1 MNSRTTFSAEATG
14 VLVSERPQSLR
25 ANPCL
30 GAWLRFSSEG
40 YVDVFSGK
48 VEFGQG
54 IVTALAQIVAE
65 ELDVGIDQIRMR
77 PANTAASPDEAV
89 TSGSLSIQHS
99 GTALRH
105 ACAHARALLLE
116 RAARL
121 LQVSTD
127 LVHQLAVKRGEI
139 KAPHGGIASYWAIA
153 GDVQFDVDVDCTITV
168 KAAAAYT
175 VVGAPVSRDDLADK
189 FLAVPR
195 FIQDIELPG
204 MLHGRVLRPGSRA
217 ATLLALDDGAAR
229 VVSGVVQ
236 VIRDGSLVGVLATS
250 QRAAVE
256 AIDKLRQHARW
267 QHSEPLPEQQ
277 KLSVWLK
284 QQPVETT
291 VVANRQS
298 AAPDV
303 ARTLK
308 MTCDKPFLAHAS
320 IGPSCALARF
330 DGERLEVWSHSQ
342 GIFNLRADLA
352 LSFDMPVSAVVV
364 RHAEGAGCYGHNAAD
379 DVAYDAAWLA
389 RAAGGQPVR
398 VQWSRAD
405 ELAWAPYGPAMV
417 IELEADLDAG
427 DRVVGWRHSV
437 WSNGHGT
444 RPGRGNTPALLGAW
458 HLETPFEAPVAI
470 NPPLAAGGGAERNA
484 VPFYD
489 FPAWNIVNHRV
500 LSMPLRT
507 SSLRSLGAFANVF
520 ALESF
525 VDDLAEATRSE
536 PLEWRLR
543 HLSDPRARAVLQ
555 RATLRAGWHER
566 DKQECIGYGM
576 AVARYKNSG
585 AYCAVVARI
594 EAGVQIVVTRL
605 NIAVDVGTVI
615 NPDGVANQI
624 EGGALQA
631 VSWTLKEEVRFD
643 RQRVTSDSWET
654 YPILRFTEVPAV
666 EVDIVP
672 SNAPACGAGE
682 ASLGPTAAA
691 IGNAVRDALGVRVTS
706 LPLTAERIIAAFGH

>member
-1 MNSRTTFSAEATG
+1 
-14 VLVSERPQSLR
+14 
-25 ANPCL
+25 
-30 GAWLRFSSEG
+30 
-40 YVDVFSGK
+40 
-48 VEFGQG
+48 
-54 IVTALAQIVAE
+54 
-65 ELDVGIDQIRMR
+65 
-77 PANTAASPDEAV
+77 
-89 TSGSLSIQHS
+89 
-99 GTALRH
+99 
-105 ACAHARALLLE
+105 
-116 RAARL
+116 
-121 LQVSTD
+121 
-127 LVHQLAVKRGEI
+127 
-139 KAPHGGIASYWAIA
+139 
-153 GDVQFDVDVDCTITV
+153 
-168 KAAAAYT
+168 
-175 VVGAPVSRDDLADK
+175 
-189 FLAVPR
+189 
-195 FIQDIELPG
+195 
-204 MLHGRVLRPGSRA
+204 
-217 ATLLALDDGAAR
+217 
-229 VVSGVVQ
+229 
-236 VIRDGSLVGVLATS
+236 
-250 QRAAVE
+250 
-256 AIDKLRQHARW
+256 
-267 QHSEPLPEQQ
+267 
-277 KLSVWLK
+277 
-284 QQPVETT
+284 
-291 VVANRQS
+291 
-298 AAPDV
+298 
-303 ARTLK
+303 
-308 MTCDKPFLAHAS
+308 
-320 IGPSCALARF
+320 LARF

-352 LSFDMPVSAVVV
+352 VSFGMAVSAVVV
-364 RHAEGAGCYGHNAAD
+364 QHAEGAGCYGHNAAD

-389 RAAGGQPVR
+389 RAARGQPVR

-417 IELEADLDAG
+417 IELEADLDAS
-427 DRVVGWRHSV
+427 DRVVGWRHRV

-458 HLETPFEAPVAI
+458 HLETPFEAPAAV
-470 NPPLAAGGGAERNA
+470 NPPLHAGGGAERNA
-484 VPFYD
+484 VPLYD

-525 VDDLAEATRSE
+525 VDDLAEATASE

-555 RATLRAGWHER
+555 RAALRAGWHER
-566 DKQECIGYGM
+566 DKQEGIGYGI

-594 EAGVQIVVTRL
+594 EAGAQIVVTRL

-624 EGGALQA
+624 EGGAIQA

-706 LPLTAERIIAAFGH
+706 LPLSAERIIATFDQ